1 MSGVS
6 LKVQVLCPKVGFLWL
21 GPHTDTRMCIYIYI
35 GGKEMLGSLSKVRP
49 SQVLSRSEMLE
60 FGFALKG
67 EALQRCDIYIYIYI
81 YRMCFVGPSERFLSQ
96 GVKGWGYI
104 GFVSKVWLGFGFLS
118 KVRLSKGQ
126 FRFLLCGISQVL

>member
-67 EALQRCDIYIYIYI
+67 EALQRCDIYIYIG
-81 YRMCFVGPSERFLSQ
+81 CVLSGPQ
-96 GVKGWGYI
+96 KG
-104 GFVSKVWLGFGFLS
+104 FSHKVSKAGV
-118 KVRLSKGQ
+118 
-126 FRFLLCGISQVL
+126 I